1 MYSTGNRI
9 SWLQGP
15 GADCAKTA
23 AAAPRP
29 WHLVLLGPPGVGK
42 GTQAEKIIAEF
53 GACHLSTGDVF
64 RYAAHDTSGRAPSP
78 AMAAALT
85 AMRRGDLVSDA
96 TVVDLVRER
105 AQCLACQ
112 YGFLLDGFPR
122 TLEQARALEGILAG
136 VRRTLD
142 AVIYYSAPEALIV
155 ERLSGRRICRQCRT
169 GYHVV
174 NKPPRVAGRCDAC
187 GGELLQRD
195 DDKPEAIRTRLQ
207 AYAATCGPV
216 LDYYRQR
223 GLLREIDGSGDPDAV
238 FAQTRAVI
246 QELGRGSP
254 RQPRR
259 PVTGPAT
266 A

>member
-155 ERLSGRRICRQCRT
+155 GRLSGRRVCRQCRT

-174 NKPPRVAGRCDAC
+174 NKPPRVAGCCDAC

-238 FAQTRAVI
+238 FARTRAVI
-246 QELGRGSP
+246 QELGRASP

-259 PVTGPAT
+259 AVTGPAT